1 MVALKPNPALKRL
14 LAAVAEFE
22 SLTSQPQMSSYGSLC
37 TEFYD
42 LDKPNAPPDAL
53 DFYTTRDR
61 AAGGRVLEPM
71 CGSGRFLAP
80 MLRAGLVIDGTDSSH
95 PMIAACERRLTF
107 AGVCAELFEQPLEA
121 LSLPYSYSLAFIP
134 SGSIG
139 LLTTDKALF
148 AALTRLREHL
158 LPGATLLLE
167 FTEPDNEPSTPDQ
180 TELAPRTVDCF
191 DGAVIT
197 YTCCAHRQ
205 ESSGSTL
212 FRGKYVKSLND
223 RVIGTEDEDLTVR
236 SFSPAQLSTLLR
248 DCGCANSTF
257 HTSKELPFLRE
268 GGCVLVEAS

>member
-1 MVALKPNPALKRL
+1 
-14 LAAVAEFE
+14 
-22 SLTSQPQMSSYGSLC
+22 MSSYGSLC

-42 LDKPNAPPDAL
+42 LDKPDAPPDAL
-53 DFYTTRDR
+53 EFYTKWAR

-95 PMIAACERRLTF
+95 SMIAACERRLTI
-107 AGVCAELFEQPLEA
+107 AGLCADLFEQPLEA
-121 LSLPYSYSLAFIP
+121 LSLPYSYSLAFVP

-139 LLTTDKALF
+139 LLTTDTALL

-167 FTEPDNEPSTPDQ
+167 FTEPDDGPSTPDQ
-180 TELAPRTVDCF
+180 TELAPRTVRCP

-197 YTCCAHRQ
+197 YTCGAHRL
-205 ESSGSTL
+205 ESTGSTR
-212 FRGKYVKSLND
+212 FRGKYIKSLND
-223 RVIGTEDEDLTVR
+223 RVIGTEDEVLTVR
-236 SFSPAQLSTLLR
+236 SFSPAQLATLLR
-248 DCGCANSTF
+248 DGGFANSTF
-257 HTSKELPFLRE
+257 HTSQELPFLRE